1 MATRGASAALAL
13 ALTLT
18 LSGCA
23 ATMKDAVMGK
33 SSGTAAVYPVPPAQ
47 AWELAERILWDETRC
62 YAQDY
67 KDRGFVCLK
76 AGLGSDEVFISVW
89 VEPREKPGESLVTI
103 VTRRAVSTQIAVAL
117 SEDRFHERFRE
128 ATKPPAR
135 GRGR

>member
-1 MATRGASAALAL
+1 MAIRGLAAALAL
-13 ALTLT
+13 AGALAAT
-18 LSGCA
+18 GCA
-23 ATMKDAVMGK
+23 ATMKDAVLGK
-33 SSGTAAVYPVPPAQ
+33 ASGTAAVYPVPPAQ
-47 AWELAERILWDETRC
+47 AWELAEQILWDETRC

-76 AGLGSDEVFISVW
+76 AGLGSDETFISVW

-128 ATKPPAR
+128 ATTPRRK
-135 GRGR
+135 GRGN